1 MVMSLGVNIKLT
13 GETMTGKFRG
23 PGSLRNVLTGSVA
36 VFTVAF
42 CAAFASSSV
51 FTPTRSSDAT
61 NNTVTANITRAQYY
75 VKMKASDVE
84 FDLESKPTGAMT
96 VANST
101 IKTTTNA
108 PTGYKLY
115 LGMSEMNSA
124 GQEKSAADKL
134 KNGLYLDEDLS
145 SGSVIPAAP
154 GTATTPVAL
163 DQNTWGYAVDK
174 DSTGAPDVWKSLNH
188 TAMTSATPTSDAFAA
203 VPGVGSE
210 ELIQETTTRNTE
222 IPEDE
227 WTEEDW
233 EDSSKYTA
241 ATVWYG
247 AVANMA
253 VETGAYSNTI
263 AYTAITQFG
272 PTPGGDLSFSP
283 MTYARND
290 RYDDATWNDTL
301 TITSS
306 LFVPVDTD
314 LGDVTITLTGGPEN
328 DSHTCGDAV
337 GTVVPIEEGA
347 TSGYA
352 AFTCTLP
359 KAYAGDYTVSVEVP
373 RYGVTYTGNY
383 KYVVTWSTISAM
395 QEMTKDVCLS
405 AGNVTVN
412 QRTKSNPV
420 PEVFLEDLRGGGGHV
435 TGNNVDGYTYSAT
448 QTGQYRV
455 RKLADQH
462 CWMTENLELEMS
474 TGTALHP
481 YDTNIAANWTPT
493 TNTITTPG
501 QTVVSGDDTVDRTY
515 HGNGSEGTATVTTE
529 DSVSTTGYAQETQ
542 GIGMYYSWGAA
553 VAGQGA
559 TATGSV
565 LNSSVCPK
573 GWRLP
578 SGEGDAVN
586 GSFAYLMKVYDY
598 TAQSDGSSA
607 ARSYPLSYT
616 QPGVYYWGDATLYRQ
631 GQNGFWW
638 SYTNKGSEYKAIS
651 LSLGNTSIATQYDGL
666 QKYYGTS
673 IRCLAEF

>member
-1 MVMSLGVNIKLT
+1 
-13 GETMTGKFRG
+13 MTGKFRG

-42 CAAFASSSV
+42 CAAFASSSI
-51 FTPTRSSDAT
+51 FAPTRSSDAT
-61 NNTVTANITRAQYY
+61 NKVTANITRAQYY

-84 FDLESKPTGAMT
+84 FDLDSKPTGAMT

-163 DQNTWGYAVDK
+163 DENTWGYAVDK

-203 VPGVGSE
+203 VPAVGSE

-227 WTEEDW
+227 WTEQDW

-253 VETGAYSNTI
+253 VETGTYSNTI

-314 LGDVTITLTGGPEN
+314 LGDVTVTLEGGPE
-328 DSHTCGDAV
+328 DGSYTCSNPV

-359 KAYAGDYTVSVEVP
+359 QAYAGDYVVTVEVP

-405 AGNVTVN
+405 AGNVSAT
-412 QRTKSNPV
+412 QRSKSNPV

-435 TGNNVDGYTYSAT
+435 TGNNVDGYTYSAA
-448 QTGQYRV
+448 QTGKYRV

-462 CWMTENLELEMS
+462 CWMTENMELEMS
-474 TGTALHP
+474 TTTTTLHP
-481 YDTNIAANWTPT
+481 YDSNVTADWTPT
-493 TNTITTPG
+493 TNTIYTPG
-501 QTVVSGDDTVDRTY
+501 AMVPGDDTVDRSY
-515 HGNGSEGTATVTTE
+515 HGNGSAGTTTATTE
-529 DSVSTTGYAQETQ
+529 DSVGTTGYAQETQ
-542 GIGMYYSWGAA
+542 GIGVYYSWGAA

-598 TAQSDGSSA
+598 TRQSGGSPA
-607 ARSYPLSYT
+607 ARSYPTSFVRS
-616 QPGVYYWGDATLYRQ
+616 GAYYWGDATLYYQ
-631 GQNGFWW
+631 GENGNWW
-638 SYTNKGSEYKAIS
+638 SYTTSPTDNEVYN
-651 LSLGNTSIATQYDGL
+651 LGLGTNGVLPQYGYVRFYGL
-666 QKYYGTS
+666 GV
-673 IRCLAEF
+673 RCLAEF